1 MKITYIH
8 HSSFSVE
15 LDNTILLFDYFKG
28 NLPSFDKNK
37 KLYVFS
43 SHSHH
48 DHFDES
54 IFNLEKIHPNV
65 EYILSNDIKTTKSQ
79 NTKFIGANERLLVD
93 NLEIRT
99 LESSDLGVAFIVKVD
114 DKIIYHAG
122 DLNWWHWEGENTPEE
137 NKFAEDKFK
146 SAIDKI
152 KGESIDVAFLPLDS
166 RQGNQ
171 YYLGFDYFMRNTNTK
186 VAFPMHFFR
195 AYSLS
200 KIFKDSEY
208 ASTYKDKII
217 DINKDGQ
224 TFEL

>member
-54 IFNLEKIHPNV
+54 IFNIEKTHPNV

-99 LESSDLGVAFIVKVD
+99 LDSSDLGVAFIVKVD

-152 KGESIDVAFLPLDS
+152 KGENIDVAFLTIDGKYNMGAEEAASAANEIMP
-166 RQGNQ
+166 
-171 YYLGFDYFMRNTNTK
+171 K
-186 VAFPMHFFR
+186 VAVPYHYNNFVPESR
-195 AYSLS
+195 AEEFVELL
-200 KIFKDSEY
+200 
-208 ASTYKDKII
+208 
-217 DINKDGQ
+217 NKDISGAIV
-224 TFEL
+224 TFKMQ